1 MHFGPN
7 ECTQCGGVRAAY
19 TSSKYEL
26 PSDGVIARLLGYECA
41 FCSDRCLE
49 KALQPYIAER
59 FGFDKHPQNDP
70 AIRKIV
76 ENYGLIVKLINSNTL
91 HSVEERSK
99 LEEHRAFHLNGL
111 QEALDAWV
119 EGRNNAIE
127 AASDR
132 FTSQWERECRAY
144 HDRQSEKSFI
154 EQQRAIEREQAA
166 AERDQR
172 YEEQKQERLRKEL
185 ERKAEAFEREW
196 EKDYFAAEAEH
207 EKFLEKE
214 ANEEALTFKPIPEH
228 LRIHT
233 GIIAKTGCRRG
244 EGRSTPSRARSIRCS
259 RNLSLHATCPHSTK
273 AAFRFPR

>member
-7 ECTQCGGVRAAY
+7 ECTQCGGVRSAY

-41 FCSDRCLE
+41 FCSDRCFE
-49 KALQPYIAER
+49 KALQPYITER

-76 ENYGLIVKLINSNTL
+76 ENYGLIVKLINSNTM

-127 AASDR
+127 DASDR

-144 HDRQSEKSFI
+144 HARQSEKSFI
-154 EQQRAIEREQAA
+154 EQQRAIEREQRERQRFLEREQAA

-172 YEEQKQERLRKEL
+172 YEEQRTKS
-185 ERKAEAFEREW
+185 AY
-196 EKDYFAAEAEH
+196 EKSKNA
-207 EKFLEKE
+207 KPRRSS
-214 ANEEALTFKPIPEH
+214 ANGK
-228 LRIHT
+228 
-233 GIIAKTGCRRG
+233 KTTSRRR
-244 EGRSTPSRARSIRCS
+244 RSTKNSSKKKQTSKRL
-259 RNLSLHATCPHSTK
+259 LSN
-273 AAFRFPR
+273 RFPSTSASTPASSQRPAGAKRSCFSRSFFPI